1 MAAYARAYKPC
12 LGKMIDASPPVV
24 WHCPVAGSAGF
35 NVGDLVYRSGGY
47 LTICAT
53 TIATEIL
60 GIAKEAEPSAAGEV
74 PVLVLTGMTA
84 FKIPVHHAT
93 PGSDVIVIT
102 DHGNITYDLELVASP
117 YWYINIGATTTHIVT
132 IQQFVEAVGTTNGV
146 VLATINAEVRE
157 VG

>member
-1 MAAYARAYKPC
+1 MATYARAYKPC

-24 WHCPVAGSAGF
+24 WHCPVAGSEGF
-35 NVGDLVYRSGGY
+35 VVGDLVYRSGGY
-47 LTICAT
+47 LTVCAT

-60 GIAKEAEPSAAGEV
+60 GIAKEDEPAAAGEV
-74 PVLVLTGMTA
+74 AVLVLTGMTA

-93 PGSDVIVIT
+93 PGDAVIVVT

-117 YWYINIGATTTHIVT
+117 YWYINIGASTTHIVT
-132 IQQFVEAVGTTNGV
+132 IQQFIEPIGTANGL
-146 VLATINAEVRE
+146 VLATINAEKRE